1 MSGYARVDSVD
12 ALRMF
17 RSVLVKF
24 AEVAQV
30 SLADAE
36 GEMQRVLMWL
46 ETEAATYWAGQI
58 RKRHEAVEK
67 AKDAVRQKKLF
78 KSPTGSTQSAV
89 EEEKALRMA
98 QKRFEEAEEKLKNV
112 RRYTPRLQK
121 EISIYKGGVQRLSTT
136 VSADIP
142 VAISRLDKM
151 CAALEAYAALSSTG
165 GGADESGQLFS
176 QMARAMGEEGEAR
189 GPDYKPL
196 RNKTAAVDRKA
207 APAGDIRLETWGDGL
222 LRDEERDLF
231 SKIATDR
238 HVPKPEELLI
248 VEAGAWESSKIYLER
263 VSLEEGDS
271 GWFLGRAD
279 GETVP
284 GNVSMSVGD
293 FLQARQ
299 DLLEILTLGAGFL
312 ITIDVTG
319 VTAVID
325 EKGNEVWAGIIKK

>member
-1 MSGYARVDSVD
+1 MSGYARIDSVD
-12 ALRMF
+12 SLRMF
-17 RSVLVKF
+17 RGVLVKF

-46 ETEAATYWAGQI
+46 ETEASTYWSGQI

-67 AKDAVRQKKLF
+67 CKDMVRQKKLF

-98 QKRFEEAEEKLKNV
+98 QKRLEEAEEKLKNV
-112 RRYTPRLQK
+112 KRYTPRLQK

-165 GGADESGQLFS
+165 GGADDSGQLFQ
-176 QMARAMGEEGEAR
+176 QMARAMGEDGSA
-189 GPDYKPL
+189 GIDYRPM
-196 RNKTAAVDRKA
+196 RQKTANVDRKA
-207 APAGDIRLETWGDGL
+207 APPGDVRLVTWGDGL
-222 LRDEERDLF
+222 LPEQERELF

-238 HVPKPEELLI
+238 HPPKPEDTLV
-248 VEAGAWESSKIYLER
+248 VENNAWESSKIYLER
-263 VSLEEGDS
+263 VTYEDGDS
-271 GWFLGRAD
+271 GWYLGRNDNGPEGA
-279 GETVP
+279 
-284 GNVSMSVGD
+284 GNISMPVGD
-293 FLQARQ
+293 LLQSRS
-299 DLLEILTLGAGFL
+299 DLTEILTLPAGFL
-312 ITIDVTG
+312 LTIDATG
-319 VTAVID
+319 VTAVLD
-325 EKGNEVWAGIIKK
+325 EKGKEVWAGTIK